1 LKLVIQ
7 IPCYNER
14 ETLEETLKDLP
25 TEIPGV
31 DAIETLIIDDGSTD
45 GTSEKASELGVDHV
59 VRFSQNRG
67 LAKGFMAGIDA
78 CLRVGADIIV
88 NTDADNQYCGAD
100 IPKLIDPVLRGEADM
115 VVGDRQVE
123 TVAHFSPAKKKLQKI
138 GSWVVRQASSTQ
150 VPDAT
155 SGFRAIGREAA
166 LRMFVTSDFTYTL
179 ETLIQAGHAHLAVEG
194 VPIRTNPKTRDSR
207 LFRSIPQYL
216 KRSAS
221 TIIRIYTMYRPLKAF
236 LYLASLLF
244 LAGLAL
250 GGRFLY
256 YHLTEDNTGHVQS
269 LILAAVL
276 LIVAFVVLLGGLL
289 ADLVSANRKLLED
302 AIMRLRRLE
311 YDAAQKPD
319 RKPREPGKPIQGAGA
334 GVASG
339 RGVGG
344 REEAQAAACRRGGAQ
359 STK

>member
-31 DAIETLIIDDGSTD
+31 DTIEILIIDDGSTD
-45 GTSEKASELGVDHV
+45 GTSERARELGVHHV

-100 IPKLIDPVLRGEADM
+100 IPKLIEPVLRGEADM
-115 VVGDRQVE
+115 VIGDRQVE
-123 TVAHFSPAKKKLQKI
+123 TVDHFSPAKKKLQRI
-138 GSWVVRQASSTQ
+138 GSWVVRQASSTR

-244 LAGLAL
+244 LVGLAL

-269 LILAAVL
+269 LILAAIL

-311 YDAAQKPD
+311 YDATRRPD
-319 RKPREPGKPIQGAGA
+319 PPEPHAHEK
-334 GVASG
+334 
-339 RGVGG
+339 
-344 REEAQAAACRRGGAQ
+344 
-359 STK
+359 